1 MIGFRAGRVF
11 AVLTRRAARTCH
23 VVRRI
28 GTAAGRA
35 TDALNEAG

>member
-11 AVLTRRAARTCH
+11 AVVSHRAARTCH
-23 VVRRI
+23 VVGCV

-35 TDALNEAG
+35 TDAVNGA